1 MQNELNEQNNFIMY
15 TTDDG
20 KVDIEVRLE
29 DENVWLTQNSMAEL
43 FDTTRNNIT
52 MHIKN
57 IFEEGEL
64 QESSVSKESLL
75 TAKDGKKYKTKF
87 YNLDLIISVGYR
99 VKSVRGTQFRI
110 WANKLIKE
118 YLIKGYNLNVKR
130 FKNNGGGEYFEEVLE
145 KIRDIRSSEK
155 VFWRKILDIYATSVD
170 YDAKN
175 EQTREFFKT
184 VQNKMHY
191 AVHGNTA
198 AEVIFNRV
206 DSKKENIGLTNFKGN
221 MPTKAET
228 EIAKN
233 YLSEKELDLLNR
245 MVSAYLDVAEI
256 NALNMHAMTMKE
268 WVRELDRFLTMTHKD
283 ILEGTGTISHEEALE
298 KAHEEYDKY
307 MKNHL
312 TQAEKRLLRNTG
324 RRYKKIEIIQM
335 QLDKKELNKNVVTEK
350 CSLTTDDGK
359 NYNKYLNES
368 NDNKFSE
375 YINTLE

>member
-1 MQNELNEQNNFIMY
+1 MDNKLNEKNNFIIY

-20 KVDIEVRLE
+20 QVDIEVRLE
-29 DENVWLTQNSMAEL
+29 DENVWLTQNSIAEL
-43 FDTTRNNIT
+43 FDTTKQNISL
-52 MHIKN
+52 HIKN
-57 IFEEGEL
+57 IFEEKEL
-64 QESSVSKESLL
+64 EENSVVKHSLT
-75 TAKDGKKYKTKF
+75 TAKDGKNYKTKF

-99 VKSVRGTQFRI
+99 VKSIRGTQFRI

-118 YLIKGYNLNVKR
+118 YLIKGYNLNVER
-130 FKNNGGGEYFEEVLE
+130 FKNNGGGPYFEEVLE

-175 EQTREFFKT
+175 EQTREFFRT

-206 DSKKENIGLTNFKGN
+206 DSEKENIGLTNFKGS
-221 MPTKAET
+221 MPTRAET

-233 YLSEKELDLLNR
+233 YLNEKELNLLNR

-268 WVRELDRFLTMTHKD
+268 WVNELNGFLTMTHKD
-283 ILEGTGTISHEEALE
+283 ILEGAGTISHEKALA

-307 MKNHL
+307 MRNHL
-312 TQAEKRLLRNTG
+312 TQAEKDYLEIMG
-324 RRYKKIEIIQM
+324 EDIKK
-335 QLDKKELNKNVVTEK
+335 LK
-350 CSLTTDDGK
+350 
-359 NYNKYLNES
+359 
-368 NDNKFSE
+368 
-375 YINTLE
+375 

>member
-1 MQNELNEQNNFIMY
+1 MDNKLNEKNNFIIY
-15 TTDDG
+15 TTEDG
-20 KVDIEVRLE
+20 QVEIEVRLE

-43 FDTTRNNIT
+43 FDTTKQNISL
-52 MHIKN
+52 HIKN
-57 IFEEGEL
+57 IFEEKEL
-64 QESSVSKESLL
+64 EENSVVKHSLT
-75 TAKDGKKYKTKF
+75 TAKDGKNYKTKF

-99 VKSVRGTQFRI
+99 VKSIRGTQFRI

-118 YLIKGYNLNVKR
+118 YLIKGYNLNVER
-130 FKNNGGGEYFEEVLE
+130 FKNNGGGPYFEEVLE

-175 EQTREFFKT
+175 EQTREFFRT

-206 DSKKENIGLTNFKGN
+206 DSEKENIGLTNFKGS
-221 MPTKAET
+221 MPTRAET

-233 YLSEKELDLLNR
+233 YLNEKELNLLNR

-268 WVRELDRFLTMTHKD
+268 WVNELNGFLTMTHKD
-283 ILEGTGTISHEEALE
+283 ILEGAGTISHEKALA

-307 MKNHL
+307 MRNHL
-312 TQAEKRLLRNTG
+312 TQAEKDYLEIMSEDI
-324 RRYKKIEIIQM
+324 KK
-335 QLDKKELNKNVVTEK
+335 LK
-350 CSLTTDDGK
+350 
-359 NYNKYLNES
+359 
-368 NDNKFSE
+368 
-375 YINTLE
+375 

>member
-1 MQNELNEQNNFIMY
+1 MDNELNEQNNFIMY

-20 KVDIEVRLE
+20 QVDIEVRLE

-43 FDTTRNNIT
+43 FDTTKQNISL
-52 MHIKN
+52 HIKN
-57 IFEEGEL
+57 IFEEEEL
-64 QESSVSKESLL
+64 EENSVVKENLT

-110 WANKLIKE
+110 WANKVIKE

-130 FKNNGGGEYFEEVLE
+130 FKNNGGGTYFEEVLE

-170 YDAKN
+170 YDAKS
-175 EQTREFFKT
+175 EQTKEFFKT

-206 DSKKENIGLTNFKGN
+206 NSEKDNIGLTNFKGN
-221 MPTKAET
+221 MPTRAET

-268 WVRELDRFLTMTHKD
+268 WVKELDGFLTMTHKE
-283 ILEGTGTISHEEALE
+283 ILEGTGTISHEEALK
-298 KAHEEYDKY
+298 KAHKEYDKY
-307 MKNHL
+307 MQNHL
-312 TQAEKRLLRNTG
+312 TQAEKDYL
-324 RRYKKIEIIQM
+324 EIM
-335 QLDKKELNKNVVTEK
+335 GEDV
-350 CSLTTDDGK
+350 
-359 NYNKYLNES
+359 KYVAEHSVLHE
-368 NDNKFSE
+368 
-375 YINTLE
+375 

>member
-1 MQNELNEQNNFIMY
+1 MDNELNERNNFIMY

-20 KVDIEVRLE
+20 QVDIEVRLE
-29 DENVWLTQNSMAEL
+29 EENVWLTQKSMAEL
-43 FDTTRNNIT
+43 FETTRNNIT

-57 IFEEGEL
+57 IFEDGEL
-64 QESSVSKESLL
+64 QEKTVSKDSLL
-75 TAKDGKKYKTKF
+75 TAKDRKNYKTKF
-87 YNLDLIISVGYR
+87 YNLDLIIAVGYR

-130 FKNNGGGEYFEEVLE
+130 FKNNGGGTYFEEVLE

-206 DSKKENIGLTNFKGN
+206 DSKNENIGLTNFKGN
-221 MPTKAET
+221 MPTRAET

-256 NALNMHAMTMKE
+256 NALNMHAMTMKD
-268 WVRELDRFLTMTHKD
+268 WVKELNGFLTMTHKD
-283 ILEGTGTISHEEALE
+283 ILEGAGTIFHEKALE
-298 KAHEEYDKY
+298 KAHKEYDKY
-307 MKNHL
+307 MRNHL
-312 TQAEKRLLRNTG
+312 TQAEKDYLEIMG
-324 RRYKKIEIIQM
+324 EDIKK
-335 QLDKKELNKNVVTEK
+335 LK
-350 CSLTTDDGK
+350 
-359 NYNKYLNES
+359 
-368 NDNKFSE
+368 
-375 YINTLE
+375 

>member
-1 MQNELNEQNNFIMY
+1 MDNKPLENNNDIIIY

-20 KVDIEVRLE
+20 QVEIEVRLE
-29 DENVWLTQNSMAEL
+29 DENVWLTQNAMAEL

-64 QESSVSKESLL
+64 QENSVSKESLL
-75 TAKDGKKYKTKF
+75 TAKDGKNYKTKF

-99 VKSVRGTQFRI
+99 VKSIRGTQFRM

-118 YLIKGYNLNVKR
+118 YLIKGYNLNVDR
-130 FKNNGGGEYFEEVLE
+130 FKNNGGGVYFEEVLE

-170 YDAKN
+170 YDAKD
-175 EQTREFFKT
+175 EKTKEFFKT

-206 DSKKENIGLTNFKGN
+206 DSEKENIGLTNFKGN
-221 MPTKAET
+221 VPTKSET

-256 NALNMHAMTMKE
+256 NALNMHPMTMKDWIKE
-268 WVRELDRFLTMTHKD
+268 SDGFLKLWDHEILKD
-283 ILEGTGTISHEEALE
+283 NGKISAEMAKLHAETEFE
-298 KAHEEYDKY
+298 KY
-307 MKNHL
+307 
-312 TQAEKRLLRNTG
+312 R
-324 RRYKKIEIIQM
+324 IIQDRIYISDFD
-335 QLDKKELNKNVVTEK
+335 QLIIESQNLKKDK
-350 CSLTTDDGK
+350 
-359 NYNKYLNES
+359 
-368 NDNKFSE
+368 
-375 YINTLE
+375 

>member
-1 MQNELNEQNNFIMY
+1 MDNELNEQTNFIMY

-20 KVDIEVRLE
+20 QVDIEVRLE
-29 DENVWLTQNSMAEL
+29 EENVWLTQKSMAEL
-43 FDTTRNNIT
+43 FETTRNNIT

-57 IFEEGEL
+57 IFEDGEL
-64 QESSVSKESLL
+64 QEKTVSKESLL
-75 TAKDGKKYKTKF
+75 TAKDGKNYKTKF
-87 YNLDLIISVGYR
+87 YNLDLIIAVGYR

-130 FKNNGGGEYFEEVLE
+130 FKNNGGETYFEELLE

-170 YDAKN
+170 YNAKN

-206 DSKKENIGLTNFKGN
+206 NSEKENIGLTNFKGN
-221 MPTKAET
+221 MPTRAET

-256 NALNMHAMTMKE
+256 NALNMHAMTMKD
-268 WVRELDRFLTMTHKD
+268 WAKELDGFLTMTHKD
-283 ILEGTGTISHEEALE
+283 ILEGAGIISHEKALE
-298 KAHEEYDKY
+298 KAHKEYDKY
-307 MKNHL
+307 MKSHL
-312 TQAEKRLLRNTG
+312 TQAEKDYLEIMG
-324 RRYKKIEIIQM
+324 EDIKK
-335 QLDKKELNKNVVTEK
+335 LK
-350 CSLTTDDGK
+350 
-359 NYNKYLNES
+359 
-368 NDNKFSE
+368 
-375 YINTLE
+375 